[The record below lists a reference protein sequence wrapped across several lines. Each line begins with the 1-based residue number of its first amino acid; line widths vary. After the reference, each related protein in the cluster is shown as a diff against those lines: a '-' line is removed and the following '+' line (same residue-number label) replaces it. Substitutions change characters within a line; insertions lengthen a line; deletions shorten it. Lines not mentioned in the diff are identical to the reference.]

1 DLVGRLKEGGDL
13 LLGDSVVAYSEKFG
27 LRVPEGAVE
36 TGSTVQIVSSN
47 DPPSLNI
54 PNAGQPLAYREND
67 GFVSLL
73 SEVEITDADG
83 STLELVTIS
92 LGDSYVPGEDELS
105 LLESGITGIETQWDS
120 AQGVLSLAG
129 KATHAEWEQILKS
142 VAYRNLSDAP
152 SEQPRQLSWTIGDGS
167 ASSASVSTHV
177 EIISVRD
184 EPVFEPAFGDLH
196 FHRRNGKWVVDMI
209 DQGEVVMDSR
219 PMPTSLGLIF
229 PDQVPPISAAVVAGP
244 SSLIP
249 SSGVNL
255 IWDGDYPT
263 WSFEP
268 VPGVTGEG
276 WMQMII
282 QQPDG
287 KKVTYTMS
295 FTIEAGTEE
304 PAMEIEGNH
313 LVYTEDEGPRRLIS
327 RALINDDDDTHL
339 EGATI
344 RFVNQSYVVGE
355 DRLVFV
361 DTNEI
366 TGTWNEQEGVLT
378 LQGRAEV
385 ENYATA
391 LERVAYENTNHGAPS
406 SALRQLEWAVSDD
419 EGGLSVPVDSTLE
432 VIPVND
438 PTQVDSFPD
447 QMLDQGDTFLFIL
460 TFEDVDSDLA
470 DLTFEVSHDA
480 DVATNIKGTKVE
492 VLLEELEVKPNLD
505 LRTISISGTLVSVES
520 SAVVTMSARVGDQQ
534 NEGALGSTSF
544 QIYCRAPGDS
554 LDPNVLAPYS
564 VAISQKQPHEYK
576 EGEPMEEPTLSLTWY
591 GNARLQVYDSIESL
605 GDPQAMTE
613 EVILGDVGKVQFPI
627 DLNKEFGFYILLP
640 VDPNQP

>member
-1 DLVGRLKEGGDL
+1 
-13 LLGDSVVAYSEKFG
+13 
-27 LRVPEGAVE
+27 
-36 TGSTVQIVSSN
+36 
-47 DPPSLNI
+47 
-54 PNAGQPLAYREND
+54 
-67 GFVSLL
+67 
-73 SEVEITDADG
+73 VEITDADG

-92 LGDSYVPGEDELS
+92 LGNSYVPGEDELS
-105 LLESGITGIETQWDS
+105 LLESGITGIQAQWDPD
-120 AQGVLSLAG
+120 QGVLSLAG

-142 VAYRNLSDAP
+142 VAYRNVSDAP

-229 PDQVPPISAAVVAGP
+229 PDQVPPVSVAVVAGP

-249 SSGVNL
+249 SSGVKL

-268 VPGVTGEG
+268 VPGVAGEG

-287 KKVTYTMS
+287 TKVTHTMS

-304 PAMEIEGNH
+304 PSMAIEGNH
-313 LVYTEDEGPRRLIS
+313 LVYTEDEGPRPLIS
-327 RALINDDDDTHL
+327 RALVNDDDDTHL

-366 TGTWNEQEGVLT
+366 IGTWDEQEGVLT

-406 SALRQLEWAVSDD
+406 SALRQLEWAVYDD
-419 EGGLSVPVDSTLE
+419 EGGLSVPADSTLE
-432 VIPVND
+432 LIPVND

-520 SAVVTMSARVGDQQ
+520 SAVITMSVQVGDQQ
-534 NEGALGSTSF
+534 DEGSVGSTSF

-554 LDPNVLAPYS
+554 VDPNVRAPYS
-564 VAISQKQPHEYK
+564 VSIRQKQPHEYK

-591 GNARLQVYDSIESL
+591 GSARLQFYDSIESL

-613 EVILGDVGKVQFPI
+613 EVILGDVGQLQFPI
-627 DLNKEFGFYILLP
+627 DMNREFGFYILLP